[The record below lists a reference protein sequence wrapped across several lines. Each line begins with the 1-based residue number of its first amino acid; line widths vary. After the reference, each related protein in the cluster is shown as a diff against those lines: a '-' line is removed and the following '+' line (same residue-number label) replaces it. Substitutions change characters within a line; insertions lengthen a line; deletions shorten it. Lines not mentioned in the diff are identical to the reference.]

1 VFNFKYEEIWSNHK
15 KHTISATDQLK
26 LRSKIRQKQHQQNNN
41 VNQLLFMY
49 LAMIAKYI

>member
-26 LRSKIRQKQHQQNNN
+26 LRSKIRQNSISKIIMLINCFLCTWQWLQN
-41 VNQLLFMY
+41 
-49 LAMIAKYI
+49 IS